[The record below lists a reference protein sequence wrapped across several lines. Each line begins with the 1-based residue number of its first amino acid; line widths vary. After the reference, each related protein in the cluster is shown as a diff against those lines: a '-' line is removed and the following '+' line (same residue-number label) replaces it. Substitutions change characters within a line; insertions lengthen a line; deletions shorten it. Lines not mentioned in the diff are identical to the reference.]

1 MDEERKEKIL
11 RSYVCAPSTVAMVG
25 ASPKKDRPVFTV
37 MKYCLMHGFRIFPV
51 NPQYAGHEILGCFCY
66 AGIRQV
72 PVVPDI
78 VALFLSPKTH
88 APVREAMS
96 AIESSGRPVVWMQ
109 PGAEDDESERLFLDA
124 GFEVVRDD
132 CIMRAHMRACGGGRK
147 E

>member
-1 MDEERKEKIL
+1 MNEERKEEIL
-11 RSYVCAPSTVAMVG
+11 RRYVYAPSTVAVVG
-25 ASPKKDRPVFTV
+25 ASPKEDRPVFAV
-37 MKYCLMHGFRIFPV
+37 MKYCLAHGFRIFPV

-66 AGIRQV
+66 ADLRQI

-78 VALFLSPKTH
+78 VALFLSPKAH

-96 AIESSGRPVVWMQ
+96 AIASSGRPIVWMQ

-132 CIMRAHMRACGGGRK
+132 CIMRAHMRAFGECR
-147 E
+147 EE